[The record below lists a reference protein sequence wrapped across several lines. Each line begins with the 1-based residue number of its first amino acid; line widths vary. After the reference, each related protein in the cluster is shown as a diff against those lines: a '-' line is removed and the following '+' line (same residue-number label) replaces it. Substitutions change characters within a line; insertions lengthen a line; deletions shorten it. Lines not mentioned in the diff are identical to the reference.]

1 MVNISGYH
9 ITTKIYESAGSLV
22 YRALPNQDTLPVV
35 LEVLKKDYPTPEEL
49 TRYKQ
54 KYDITRNLNH
64 SGTLG
69 IIGVYG

>member
-9 ITTKIYESAGSLV
+9 ITTKIYKSASSLG

-35 LEVLKKDYPTPEEL
+35 LKVLKKDYPTPEEL

-54 KYDITRNLNH
+54 EYDITRNLNH
-64 SGTLG
+64 SDTLG